1 MSALDLQPSFWHIIR
16 NGKLVQGMF
25 ARLSNAKRTAGR
37 MFPDGNYQLGRAKMY
52 QVLTGN
58 NLQTLATL
66 PAESVQCVVTSPPYY
81 GLRSYLADDDPMK
94 PFEIGQ
100 EKTPQE
106 FIEKLVA
113 VFREVRRV
121 LKSDGTVWLNIDDSY
136 AGSNKG
142 MGKNG
147 KAYAGPKQATNKGSV
162 GVPVIETD
170 IQSKSLMLIPFRLA
184 IALQDDGWLVRC
196 DVIWNKPNAMPESV
210 TDRPTRAH
218 EYLFLL
224 TKSQSY
230 YYNSEAVLEP
240 YTKPLDRWGGDNLKA
255 DGQSSWDEGTGQS
268 SYRDRNMRPNPN
280 GRNRRSVWNINTQ
293 AYEGAHFA
301 TYPKRLVELCILA
314 GSREGDTVLDP
325 FSGSGTS
332 GEVAQIHNRHYVGC
346 ELRSDYVALSHGR
359 IGSAQPSL
367 FPLCLT
373 PLALDEGYS
382 ADLPGDSTPE
392 DLSGLGAGST
402 PALRQ

>member
-1 MSALDLQPSFWHIIR
+1 
-16 NGKLVQGMF
+16 
-25 ARLSNAKRTAGR
+25 
-37 MFPDGNYQLGRAKMY
+37 MY

-58 NLQTLATL
+58 NLETLATL

-106 FIEKLVA
+106 FIKKLVA

-121 LKSDGTVWLNIDDSY
+121 LKSDGILWVNIDDSY
-136 AGSNKG
+136 VNNPG
-142 MGKNG
+142 NG
-147 KAYAGPKQATNKGSV
+147 RGGESV
-162 GVPVIETD
+162 GGGSPHRSGIDTT
-170 IQSKSLMLIPFRLA
+170 KKGLPTKNLFLIPQRLI
-184 IALQDDGWLVRC
+184 IALQDDGWFVRS
-196 DVIWNKPNAMPESV
+196 DVIWNKPNAMPESA

-224 TKSQSY
+224 TKSQNY
-230 YYNSEAVLEP
+230 YFNNEAILEP
-240 YTKPLDRWGGDNLKA
+240 YTKPLDRWGGNNLKA

-280 GRNRRSVWNINTQ
+280 GRNRRSVWNINTEP
-293 AYEGAHFA
+293 YEGAHFA

-314 GSREGDTVLDP
+314 GSREGDVVLDP
-325 FSGSGTS
+325 FSGSGTT
-332 GEVAQIHNRHYVGC
+332 GEVSQIHKRDYVGC
-346 ELRSDYVALSHGR
+346 ELRSDYVALSNKR
-359 IGSAQPSL
+359 IGTAQPAL

-373 PLALDEGYS
+373 PLALDT
-382 ADLPGDSTPE
+382 ATPS
-392 DLSGLGAGST
+392 DNGGA
-402 PALRQ
+402 